1 MDDIRVIPNFNN
13 YEINLQKMKITN
25 RKTKKTLKP
34 RKISKNRIFYRL
46 YDNGVSQQLSLFQI
60 LRLIFNSI

>member
-13 YEINLQKMKITN
+13 YEINLQKMKIIN